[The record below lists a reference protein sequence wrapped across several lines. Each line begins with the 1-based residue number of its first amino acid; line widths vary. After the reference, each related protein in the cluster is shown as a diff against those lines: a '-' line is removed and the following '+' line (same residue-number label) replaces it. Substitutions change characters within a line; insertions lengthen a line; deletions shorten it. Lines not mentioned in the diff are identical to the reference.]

1 MSSNVHHYELRRP
14 FLAIANRGGKSCS
27 KSARPPKAAIS
38 NVCPMASSIWLIPLP
53 NSDVPALKKRGVLLL
68 L

>member
-14 FLAIANRGGKSCS
+14 FLTIANRGGKSCS

-38 NVCPMASSIWLIPLP
+38 NASPMGSSIWLTLPP
-53 NSDVPALKKRGVLLL
+53 NSAVPVLRRMAVSLLL
-68 L
+68 

>member
-27 KSARPPKAAIS
+27 KSARPPKADIS
-38 NVCPMASSIWLIPLP
+38 NVCLMAFSTWLILLQ
-53 NSDVPALKKRGVLLL
+53 NFAVPVLRMTGASLLL
-68 L
+68 